1 MITESL
7 KSAASVPNPPEGKAT
22 LFVDLDG
29 KHKMKMPDGSVV
41 EIGGASAGAIYITSD
56 RLAAIALR
64 DAAQLQAGAFYWL
77 EDVNVLIQALSDKTF
92 APTARH
98 LKSTAG
104 QSLTYGLLNTV
115 MAGEQSIISSI
126 VISDKKGVLNTQCIV
141 EPVTI
146 YTSDLEAGAVLVAA
160 AINANVN
167 CGWTATAIK
176 HAVVLKNNTAGI
188 QFNGG
193 SVVATTDGKATF
205 DFVAVSE
212 GRESTARWY
221 DVVYDPETI
230 TYMAGVDP
238 VSLPGF
244 FNEIYDPEYNVRV
257 TTSKNLFLQQGLYF
271 IEAFPFGSPRFK
283 NCVIK
288 NVLSMQ
294 TVFVTENANIS
305 MVTDQT
311 YFINTVIDGALD
323 INAPSAMFQKTLVI
337 NGTSISG
344 NLLGTGIDSSVIDG
358 CTVYGS
364 ITNSTFQNYAA
375 VNSQVHFEINQFEIS
390 NHNISEMRVS
400 YIDDGVKGSVSV
412 YKGVDMLANGICELG
427 LVPNNALV
435 YEVISNG
442 ENMTT
447 NNVGVFL
454 YTDKDNALIE
464 SVQFANLASSL
475 RTIPAGLVVYKTNT
489 TAKILLKDLAG
500 AITQGQ
506 VSITFNYIKRP

>member
-7 KSAASVPNPPEGKAT
+7 KSAASVPNPPAGKAT

-41 EIGGASAGAIYITSD
+41 EIGGTSAGAIYITSD

-64 DAAQLQAGAFYWL
+64 DAGQLQAGAFYWL
-77 EDVNVLIQALSDKTF
+77 EDVSVLIQALSASTF
-92 APTARH
+92 AQTAKH
-98 LKSTAG
+98 LKSTAS
-104 QSLTYGLLNTV
+104 QSLTYGLLYT
-115 MAGEQSIISSI
+115 ATLGQQCQISS
-126 VISDKKGVLNTQCIV
+126 VLISDKHGMLSTECLI

-146 YTSDLEAGAVLVAA
+146 NTSELEAGAVAIAA

-176 HAVVLKNNTAGI
+176 HAVVLKNNAVGV

-205 DFVAVSE
+205 DFASVSE

-221 DVVYDPETI
+221 DVVYDPNTI

-244 FNEIYDPEYNVRV
+244 FSEIYDPEYNVRV
-257 TTSKNLFLQQGLYF
+257 STSKTLFLQEGVYF
-271 IEAFPFGSPRFK
+271 IEAFPYGSPRFK

-288 NVLSMQ
+288 DVQSML
-294 TVFVTENANIS
+294 TAFVFGNANIS
-305 MVTDQT
+305 MVADRT
-311 YFINTVIDGALD
+311 YFVNTIIDGTLD
-323 INAPSAMFQKTLVI
+323 INAPSAMFQKTLFI
-337 NGTSISG
+337 NGSTIRG
-344 NLLGTGIDSSVIDG
+344 NLLGTGIDSSVFDG
-358 CTVYGS
+358 CTVFGS
-364 ITNSTFQNYAA
+364 ITNSTFQNFAA
-375 VNSQVHFEINQFEIS
+375 FNSNVHFECNQLEFYG
-390 NHNISEMRVS
+390 NITDMVVS
-400 YIDDGVKGSVSV
+400 YVDDGIKGYVSV
-412 YKGVDMLANGICELG
+412 RKGVDMLANGSCELG

-447 NNVGVFL
+447 NKVGVFL

-475 RTIPAGLVVYKTNT
+475 RTIPAGLVVYKTNM